1 MAGSGR
7 LHLQEEMREVEEQS
21 LAGCEL
27 VTEAIDRTVRA
38 IVDRDL
44 GMADMVIADDDR
56 IDGRFLE
63 SHQAILS
70 LIARQAPVATDLRT
84 LAAMLDVI
92 RHIERMGDQC
102 VNVCKVL
109 MLAPEPPRE
118 DEGLTQSL
126 VQMGRASRA
135 LVVDAARAFR
145 ARDTH
150 LAESLPDRDDEI
162 DLLNREVFATAV
174 RIAGHADADTT
185 EWGMRMVQIARAF
198 ERIGDLAVDIG
209 EETAFIATGLYRE
222 FTDASHPEDGPPAPA
237 A

>member
-1 MAGSGR
+1 MVGSGR
-7 LHLQEEMREVEEQS
+7 LHLQEEMRDVERQS
-21 LAGCEL
+21 LEGCAL

-38 IVDRDL
+38 IIDRDL
-44 GMADMVIADDDR
+44 DMADMVIADDDR

-84 LAAMLDVI
+84 LAALLDVI

-109 MLAPEPPRE
+109 MLAPPAPA
-118 DEGLTQSL
+118 DDAGLVDRL
-126 VQMGRASRA
+126 AQMGRSSRA
-135 LVVDAARAFR
+135 LVAQASEAFR
-145 ARDTH
+145 SRDTK
-150 LAESLPDRDDEI
+150 LAETLEDLDDEI
-162 DLLNREVFATAV
+162 DVLNREVFRAAVELATGGNQDV
-174 RIAGHADADTT
+174 T
-185 EWGMRMVQIARAF
+185 EWAMRMVQVARAF

-222 FTDASHPEDGPPAPA
+222 FTDASHPAP
-237 A
+237 